1 MASLHC
7 AGNIVVPLK
16 LVLRPGEK
24 LIVNGAVIGIGDH
37 PVSLFFYNKVNFL
50 RGREIMKEENCDTI
64 EKKLYFIIQ
73 LIYIFPEDAQLNLVK
88 FGIILEEARLAHPGE
103 SELFV
108 DIEALV
114 REGNYYRALKICRR
128 LFGDVPVNATPA
140 PGMDRPPR
148 PPVIVTKVRRKS
160 STETAD

>member
-1 MASLHC
+1 M
-7 AGNIVVPLK
+7 PLK

-50 RGREIMKEENCDTI
+50 RGREILKEEQCDTI

-73 LIYIFPEDAQLNLVK
+73 LIYIFPEDAPGNLVK
-88 FGIILEEARLAHPGE
+88 FDMILNEARLAHPGE
-103 SELFV
+103 QALFAEV
-108 DIEALV
+108 ESLV

-128 LFGDVPVNATPA
+128 LFPTETGEGEGAKPA
-140 PGMDRPPR
+140 PR
-148 PPVIVTKVRRKS
+148 PPVIINKVRRKPP
-160 STETAD
+160 ADPA

>member
-1 MASLHC
+1 M
-7 AGNIVVPLK
+7 PLK

-88 FGIILEEARLAHPGE
+88 FGLILEDARLTHPAE
-103 SELFV
+103 SELFN

-128 LFGDVPVNATPA
+128 LFGDAPVNASAGPA
-140 PGMDRPPR
+140 EKAPR
-148 PPVIVTKVRRKS
+148 PPVIVTRVRRKP
-160 STETAD
+160 STETAE